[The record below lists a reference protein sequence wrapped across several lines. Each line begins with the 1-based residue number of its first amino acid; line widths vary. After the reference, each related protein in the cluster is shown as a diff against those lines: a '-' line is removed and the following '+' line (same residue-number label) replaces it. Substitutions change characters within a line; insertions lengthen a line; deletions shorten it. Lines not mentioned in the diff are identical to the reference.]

1 MGTEV
6 PKTQDSSG
14 DSDSNSDS
22 DVSSYTNIHLQME
35 NLYNYTKI

>member
-1 MGTEV
+1 MKYKLIKYTIVSEMGTEV

-22 DVSSYTNIHLQME
+22 DVSRTL
-35 NLYNYTKI
+35 

>member
-14 DSDSNSDS
+14 DTDSNSDS
-22 DVSSYTNIHLQME
+22 EVCTNLK
-35 NLYNYTKI
+35 LYVNILEYY

>member
-22 DVSSYTNIHLQME
+22 EVSMLIMFVIKDLFG
-35 NLYNYTKI
+35 